1 MYILKGGLMSRCCF
15 VTGKKVLFGNNVSHS
30 KRRTRRRF
38 YPNLHKLR
46 FWVPSKNSFI
56 SLKVS
61 SKGLRIINKLGIE
74 KVLNIKKN

>member
-1 MYILKGGLMSRCCF
+1 MSRCCF

>member
-1 MYILKGGLMSRCCF
+1 MSKCCF

-30 KRRTRRRF
+30 RRRTRRRF

-46 FWVPSKNSFI
+46 FWVPSKNAFV

-61 SKGLRIINKLGIE
+61 SKGLRIINKFGIE
-74 KVLNIKKN
+74 KVLNMKKNR

>member
-1 MYILKGGLMSRCCF
+1 MSRCCF

-30 KRRTRRRF
+30 KRKTRRTF

-46 FWVPSKNSFI
+46 FWVPSKNVFI

-61 SKGLRIINKLGIE
+61 SKGLRIINKIGID
-74 KVLNIKKN
+74 KVLTSRKFK